1 MGPRPDGPGLHLGRR
16 PRPRRRPDLSPAG
29 PVQQPGGRGRRPAP
43 AVPARVDV
51 QRPEHE
57 PQSLQPRP
65 DDEERPMITSAHRR
79 GRERGS
85 GLIVII
91 MIVAFMLAVG
101 MLLLTVTGMS
111 PKASDS
117 MRLQGM
123 AFDAAEAGFNAAW
136 VVLND
141 NFLNRALDELRRPV
155 PDELRRRAGPRR
167 PDQPELFPQPDR
179 RADRRRHRRRQHGR
193 QPAPVQL
200 RAAGHRPALLVHGL
214 PHQRRSAGT
223 ITADDNDCILVC
235 IGRGPRNTFKRLEIV
250 IEVGS

>member
-1 MGPRPDGPGLHLGRR
+1 MNT
-16 PRPRRRPDLSPAG
+16 PA
-29 PVQQPGGRGRRPAP
+29 
-43 AVPARVDV
+43 
-51 QRPEHE
+51 
-57 PQSLQPRP
+57 QSRQ
-65 DDEERPMITSAHRR
+65 
-79 GRERGS
+79 RERGS

-101 MLLLTVTGMS
+101 MLLLTITGTS

-141 NFLNRALDELRRPV
+141 NFLNRLTTSFGGQYRANYGGSPGLDDPTSPNYFRSLT
-155 PDELRRRAGPRR
+155 DEQLVTDIA
-167 PDQPELFPQPDR
+167 
-179 RADRRRHRRRQHGR
+179 ADNT
-193 QPAPVQL
+193 
-200 RAAGHRPALLVHGL
+200 AANPALFSSEPLVTDPRCSFTVFL
-214 PHQRRSAGT
+214 VNDEAPGT

-235 IGRGPRNTFKRLEIV
+235 IGRGPRNTYKRLEIV

>member
-1 MGPRPDGPGLHLGRR
+1 MIRH
-16 PRPRRRPDLSPAG
+16 AE
-29 PVQQPGGRGRRPAP
+29 
-43 AVPARVDV
+43 
-51 QRPEHE
+51 QR
-57 PQSLQPRP
+57 S
-65 DDEERPMITSAHRR
+65 
-79 GRERGS
+79 RERGS

-141 NFLNRALDELRRPV
+141 NFINRISTSFNGQYRTNFGGAPGLDDPLSPSYFRSLT
-155 PDELRRRAGPRR
+155 DEQIVADVAG
-167 PDQPELFPQPDR
+167 DNT
-179 RADRRRHRRRQHGR
+179 
-193 QPAPVQL
+193 
-200 RAAGHRPALLVHGL
+200 AANPALFSSEPLATDARCSFTVFL
-214 PHQRRSAGT
+214 INDEAPGT
-223 ITADDNDCILVC
+223 IAADDHDCILVC
-235 IGRGPRNTFKRLEIV
+235 IGRGPRDTYKRLEIV

>member
-1 MGPRPDGPGLHLGRR
+1 
-16 PRPRRRPDLSPAG
+16 
-29 PVQQPGGRGRRPAP
+29 
-43 AVPARVDV
+43 
-51 QRPEHE
+51 
-57 PQSLQPRP
+57 
-65 DDEERPMITSAHRR
+65 MIINAKSSS
-79 GRERGS
+79 RERGS

-136 VVLND
+136 VILND
-141 NFLNRALDELRRPV
+141 NFLNRVMTSFGGQYRTNF
-155 PDELRRRAGPRR
+155 G
-167 PDQPELFPQPDR
+167 
-179 RADRRRHRRRQHGR
+179 G
-193 QPAPVQL
+193 
-200 RAAGHRPALLVHGL
+200 AAGLDDPISPSYFRGLTDEQLVADVAADNTAANPALFSSEPLVTDPRCEFTVFL
-214 PHQRRSAGT
+214 VNDEAPGT